1 MYNNRLPSLYL
12 LRVTS
17 IDKLGSYNSYHQKFV
32 SYFFP
37 HFKPKLSQC
46 AIHTTMNARM
56 VKNNGMQCYSFSI
69 HFSFIVMV
77 GKCCRVSL
85 SNRQMAAVAL
95 EAHYK
100 HILQGFPCVDMT
112 FHIGQ
117 VFVQIKISNGKK
129 TILEQKYFKENMS
142 ILSQFMWEYVI
153 YIYFQVVV
161 ST

>member
-17 IDKLGSYNSYHQKFV
+17 MDKLSSYNSYHQKFV

-85 SNRQMAAVAL
+85 SNRQMAADIAL
-95 EAHYK
+95 EAPCK
-100 HILQGFPCVDMT
+100 HILQGLSMCRYDLPYRLGICTNKDFEWEKNQ
-112 FHIGQ
+112 IG
-117 VFVQIKISNGKK
+117 
-129 TILEQKYFKENMS
+129 TEIL
-142 ILSQFMWEYVI
+142 
-153 YIYFQVVV
+153 
-161 ST
+161 

>member
-1 MYNNRLPSLYL
+1 MYNNRLPSQYL

-17 IDKLGSYNSYHQKFV
+17 IDKLGSYNSYHQKVV
-32 SYFFP
+32 SYFIP
-37 HFKPKLSQC
+37 HFKPKLLQC

-85 SNRQMAAVAL
+85 SNRQMAADIAL
-95 EAHYK
+95 EALHIYGEHYMY
-100 HILQGFPCVDMT
+100 ILWGFPCVDMT

-129 TILEQKYFKENMS
+129 TILEQKYFKEKMS
-142 ILSQFMWEYVI
+142 ILSKFM
-153 YIYFQVVV
+153 
-161 ST
+161 

>member
-1 MYNNRLPSLYL
+1 MYNNRLPSLYI

-32 SYFFP
+32 SYFIP

-85 SNRQMAAVAL
+85 SNRQMAADIAL
-95 EAHYK
+95 EALHINGEHYK
-100 HILQGFPCVDMT
+100 YILQGFPCVDMT

-129 TILEQKYFKENMS
+129 TILEQKFFKEKMS
-142 ILSQFMWEYVI
+142 ILSKFM
-153 YIYFQVVV
+153 
-161 ST
+161 